1 MRSVLD
7 VTKRAIEGPIC
18 SERDFDRKVFAPR
31 LSEALKQ
38 CGIKYDPAVLIPSDD
53 GMADDLFK
61 AAVDFYTDVGTYC
74 LDTERIIRFNED
86 EIKEGL
92 REAPS
97 EAVFGEGLDSGVFRP
112 RRPES
117 KDPTWCFIGACGAP
131 VSSEEVFL
139 SLMQG
144 YGMIAL
150 ADAMTTPELTMID
163 ELPIRGNSP
172 LEIYGSIRNAVLA
185 RDALRRVGRPGLPIM
200 NALATAASDTALIAA
215 LHPMYGLRPSDGY
228 FVATL
233 AELKTT
239 FALLN
244 KACVLTSLGARIG
257 TLAGCVMGGYA
268 AGPEGTALTV
278 AAHHVHGTLV
288 NQATYHLNHPAHM
301 KYVSNSGAEML
312 WLISIYA
319 QAVSRNTHLLSL
331 NLNYTAGGPAT
342 EMAFYET
349 AAQVI
354 TAVVSGISIES
365 SALAKATHVDYLSTV
380 EPKFAA
386 EVAHAAAGMKR
397 TDANEIVK
405 TLVKKYVDKIP
416 NPPLGKRYQDNFDT
430 KTGKPSREHLDIY
443 NRIKKELEDLGLE
456 FKY

>member
-7 VTKRAIEGPIC
+7 VTKRAITGPIC
-18 SERDFDRKVFAPR
+18 SERDFDQKVFAPR
-31 LSEALKQ
+31 LTEALKQ
-38 CGIKYDPAVLIPSDD
+38 CDIKYDAAVLIPSDD

-61 AAVDFYTDVGTYC
+61 AAVDFYADVGTYC
-74 LDTERIIRFNED
+74 LDTERIIKFDED

-92 REAPS
+92 RNAPS
-97 EAVFGEGLDSGVFRP
+97 EAVFGEELDAGVFKP
-112 RRPES
+112 RQPES
-117 KDPTWCFIGACGAP
+117 KELPWCFIGACGAP

-139 SLMQG
+139 NIMQG

-150 ADAMTTPELTMID
+150 ADAITTPELTIID
-163 ELPIRGNSP
+163 GVPIRGNSP
-172 LEIYGSIRNAVLA
+172 LEIYGSIRNAILA
-185 RDALRRVGRPGLPIM
+185 REALRRVGRPGLPIM

-228 FVATL
+228 LVATL

-239 FALLN
+239 FELMN

-268 AGPEGTALTV
+268 GGPEGTALTV

-301 KYVSNSGAEML
+301 KYISNSGPEML
-312 WLISIYA
+312 WLISMYA
-319 QAVSRNTHLLSL
+319 QAVARNTHLLSL
-331 NLNYTAGGPAT
+331 NLNYTAAGPAT
-342 EMAFYET
+342 EMALYET

-354 TAVVSGISIES
+354 TAVVSGVSIES
-365 SALAKATHVDYLSTV
+365 PSIAKATHVDYLSTV
-380 EPKFAA
+380 EPEFAA

-405 TLVKKYVDKIP
+405 TLTKKYVDKIP
-416 NPPLGKRYQDNFDT
+416 NPPLGKRYQDNFDL
-430 KTGKPSREHLDIY
+430 KTGRPSREHLDMY
-443 NRIKKELEDLGLE
+443 KKAKNELEDLGLK